1 LRDRLAVTTV
11 DAAHSEG
18 EERWITIG
26 RAANGDCLLV
36 VHTWVEI
43 DAGTAEARIISA
55 RKAEASERREYEQ
68 GL

>member
-1 LRDRLAVTTV
+1 LRDPLAVTTV
-11 DAAHSEG
+11 DDAHSEG

-26 RAANGDCLLV
+26 RAANADCLLV

-43 DAGTAEARIISA
+43 DAAAAKARIISA